1 MRAKDKKFQY
11 YGGLLI
17 NLIVRGIQEKNKI
30 SGGLPRKGGFDY
42 KFKGLGEKEGVVFL
56 MGGGGS

>member
-1 MRAKDKKFQY
+1 MGVKDKKFQH

-30 SGGLPRKGGFDY
+30 SGGVDTP
-42 KFKGLGEKEGVVFL
+42 
-56 MGGGGS
+56 MHTI